1 MVSFAHI
8 VRNGD
13 GMKRFSGA
21 WLLGVVLALMVPG
34 LAWAQPPKGIEAG
47 PSIEGISE
55 YRLDN
60 GLRVLL
66 FPDHTK
72 PIVTVNLVYEV
83 GSVQENYG
91 ETGMAHLLEHLLF
104 KGTPKH
110 PDINGDM
117 KRRGIGFNATTS
129 MDRTNYFASF
139 PANDDTLDWV
149 LGMEADRMVN
159 SRVDRADLD
168 SEMTVVRNELE
179 AGENSP
185 GGVLGARVRS
195 TAFLW
200 HNYGKSTIGARSD
213 VEGVSIE
220 NLRAFYRKWYRP
232 DNATLIIAGR
242 IDPDQVLGRIA
253 HHFGALA
260 RPSEPLL
267 PQYTVEPAQDGE
279 RTVMVRRAGN
289 IKISLAAYHVP
300 SITHPDS
307 APLRVLTNI
316 LAHTPSGRLHKAL
329 VEAGLGAGISA
340 NSDASKSPGL
350 MTGVVV
356 VAQGAD
362 HDKAESVLLE
372 QLESLGGNPITED
385 EVKAALRRF
394 DNAFEEYFTNV
405 NAVGMGLSDYQV
417 AGDWRLLFVTR
428 DAIAK
433 VTAEDVNRVA
443 KTYLRPSNRTLG
455 RFIPTSTPDRV
466 EIGPG
471 PTASALVDNY
481 VGRTAVESGEVFD
494 PSPENIASRTQTFV
508 LGEGLKVSFLPKKTR
523 GNTVVFNATFR
534 FGNVEALRGKAAV
547 ASMTGGMIVRGSQ
560 RMTREQIND
569 AFEGLRTNAG
579 IGGGLQT
586 ARIGLSSRRDTLAE
600 ALDLAAEILR
610 TPAFPES
617 EFEQVKRGAITGA
630 EAGRNEPGS
639 LAGRAMAE
647 HFNPWPKGHV
657 FEYRGLDT
665 SLADLE
671 ALTLDDLRAFHRDFY
686 GTSRGEIT
694 VVGDFDPVALRA
706 QIERLFLDWKSPVP
720 HESVSTRY
728 QAVAAKREVL
738 VTPDKP
744 NAVLLARTN
753 IPLRV
758 TDPDYPAMVVAN
770 RILGGGAMKSR
781 LGDRIRQKEGLS
793 YSVSS
798 GISADDSRSGQ
809 DDAGALTIQAI
820 AAPANMARVEELVS
834 EELDRLVREG
844 VTTEELADAVSG
856 LLVERQGARSGDGT
870 VAGMLANHLYYDR
883 TMAFTADLDAKY
895 AALDVESVN
904 QTIAR
909 VLGGRELTVII
920 AGDFN
925 EPGKN

>member
-1 MVSFAHI
+1 
-8 VRNGD
+8 
-13 GMKRFSGA
+13 MKRFAGT
-21 WLLGVVLALMVPG
+21 WLLGLILTWVVPMA
-34 LAWAQPPKGIEAG
+34 AWASLPNGVEAG

-66 FPDHTK
+66 FPDQTK
-72 PIVTVNLVYEV
+72 PTVTVNLVYEV

-104 KGTPKH
+104 KGTPRH
-110 PDINGDM
+110 PDINGEM

-139 PANDDTLDWV
+139 PASGDTLDWV

-159 SRVDRADLD
+159 SRLDRADLD

-242 IDPDQVLGRIA
+242 IDPDQALTRIF
-253 HHFGALA
+253 HHFGHLVQ
-260 RPSEPLL
+260 PNEPLL

-279 RTVMVRRAGN
+279 RMVVVRRAGN
-289 IKISLAAYHVP
+289 IQMSLAAYHVP
-300 SITHPDS
+300 SITHPDN
-307 APLRVLTNI
+307 APLSVLANI
-316 LAHTPSGRLHKAL
+316 LTHTPSGRLHKSL
-329 VEAGLGAGISA
+329 VESGLGAGISA
-340 NSDASKSPGL
+340 SSDATRSPGL

-362 HDKAESVLLE
+362 HEQAEAALLH
-372 QLESLGGNPITED
+372 QLEGLGGNPITED
-385 EVKAALRRF
+385 EVKAAQRRF
-394 DNAFEEYFTNV
+394 ENAFERYFTNV

-433 VTAEDVNRVA
+433 VTADDVNRVA
-443 KTYLRPSNRTLG
+443 LTYLRSTNRTLG
-455 RFIPTSTPDRV
+455 RFIPTTTPDRV

-471 PTASALVDNY
+471 PTARALVDNY
-481 VGRTAVESGEVFD
+481 VGRQAVEPGEVFD
-494 PSPENIASRTQTFV
+494 PSPENIAQRTQSFV

-534 FGNVEALRGKAAV
+534 FGSAEALQGKAAV

-560 RMTREQIND
+560 RLTREQINQ
-569 AFEGLRTNAG
+569 AFEELRTNAS

-586 ARIGLSSRRDTLAE
+586 AGIGLSSRRDTLPQ
-600 ALDLAAEILR
+600 ALALAAEILR
-610 TPAFPES
+610 TPAFPEG
-617 EFEQVKRGAITGA
+617 EFEQVKRAAITGA
-630 EAGRNEPGS
+630 EASRNEPGT
-639 LAGRAMAE
+639 LVGRAMAK

-657 FEYRGLDT
+657 LEFRDLDT
-665 SLADLE
+665 SLADLN
-671 ALTLDDLRAFHRDFY
+671 ALTPDDLREFHRDFY
-686 GTSRGEIT
+686 GTSQGEIT
-694 VVGDFDPVALRA
+694 VVGDFDPEALRA
-706 QIERLFLDWKSPVP
+706 QIEQLFLGWKSPVP
-720 HESVSTRY
+720 HQSISTRY
-728 QAVAAKREVL
+728 WAVPAKHEVL
-738 VTPDKP
+738 MTPDKP
-744 NAVLLARTN
+744 NAVFVARTN

-758 TDPDYPAMVVAN
+758 TDPDYPALVVAN

-781 LGDRIRQKEGLS
+781 LGDRIRQQEGLS

-798 GISADDSRSGQ
+798 GISADDSRNGH
-809 DDAGALTIQAI
+809 DNAGALTIQAI
-820 AAPANMARVEELVS
+820 AAPENMARVEALVR
-834 EELDRLVREG
+834 EELDRLVRDG
-844 VTTEELADAVSG
+844 VTNEELADAVSG
-856 LLVERQGARSGDGT
+856 LLVERQGARSNDGT

-883 TMAFTADLDAKY
+883 TMAFTADLDVKY
-895 AALDVESVN
+895 ASLDVESVN
-904 QTIAR
+904 QAIAR
-909 VLGGRELTVII
+909 VLGGRELTVIL
-920 AGDFN
+920 AGDFKTP
-925 EPGKN
+925 ETD